1 MDFNP
6 IGLIA
11 FLFFIFTLYL
21 IYKVLTRDNIKKNN
35 QEELILL
42 DADNAHSLAIEYNK
56 KVFFSCS

>member
-21 IYKVLTRDNIKKNN
+21 IYKVLTRNSVKKIIKKN
-35 QEELILL
+35 
-42 DADNAHSLAIEYNK
+42 
-56 KVFFSCS
+56 